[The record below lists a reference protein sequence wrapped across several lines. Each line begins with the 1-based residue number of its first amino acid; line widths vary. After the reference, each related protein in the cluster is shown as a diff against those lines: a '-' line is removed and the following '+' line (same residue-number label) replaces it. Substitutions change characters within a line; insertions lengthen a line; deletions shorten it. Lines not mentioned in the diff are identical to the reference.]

1 LNKQIER
8 EIQRCEREIAEIE
21 SRTDCCPAYLT
32 VLGSE
37 DWRYEKRILES
48 LEVSS

>member
-1 LNKQIER
+1 MNKQIER
-8 EIQRCEREIAEIE
+8 EIQRCERE
-21 SRTDCCPAYLT
+21 TDCCPAYLT
-32 VLGSE
+32 VLGIE